1 MAGDGKKK
9 ANAKPASKKKRAFNA
24 TPKQKKA
31 RAARNKARRE
41 AIKNGQVSK
50 GDGKDIDHKKPLA
63 SGGSNSKKNRRVKS
77 ASANRKAGGKLGG
90 KRSHGGGRP
99 KGSKNKK

>member
-1 MAGDGKKK
+1 MPKKGATK
-9 ANAKPASKKKRAFNA
+9 KNAKPASKKKRAYNA
-24 TPKQKKA
+24 KPEQKKN

-41 AIKNGQVSK
+41 AIKNGSAKK
-50 GDGKDIDHKKPLA
+50 GDGKDVGHKKGLA
-63 SGGSNSKKNRRVKS
+63 EGGSNAKSNRRVES
-77 ASANRKAGGKLGG
+77 ASANRKRGGAVGG